1 MLQETKTSSPP
12 ATPARPQQGS
22 EVKSSPNHTQGHQL
36 NGHLAQLNL
45 TRSHLDLYASLL
57 GLYPSPT
64 IQKGQR
70 GRMANRC
77 PSRFSYQ

>member
-45 TRSHLDLYASLL
+45 TRSHFLL

-77 PSRFSYQ
+77 TSRFSYQ